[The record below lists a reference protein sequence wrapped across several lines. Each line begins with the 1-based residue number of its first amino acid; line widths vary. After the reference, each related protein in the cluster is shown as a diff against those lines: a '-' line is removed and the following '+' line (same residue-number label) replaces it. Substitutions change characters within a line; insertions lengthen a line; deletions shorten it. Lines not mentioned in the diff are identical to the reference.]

1 MYRLVNCELISV
13 LARKNRQ
20 LKYTLVLERLSADE
34 ESEICP
40 ECDRIRNLEL
50 VDVDVD
56 DLFEIK

>member
-1 MYRLVNCELISV
+1 MYRLVSWQSASV
-13 LARKNRQ
+13 KRKNKEK
-20 LKYTLVLERLSADE
+20 LEFSLVLERLSPDE
-34 ESEICP
+34 EGSICP